1 MGSRMPVCRPCFG
14 NADAM
19 RRWSRFLFAIAVLGL
34 VASSSTVQ
42 GQRVSADT
50 AATVPV
56 TATDSALQARLQGIY
71 RQVNAFQGI
80 EVEVQ
85 QGVVHL
91 SGTVVQ
97 PQQAVEA
104 VELARGLDGV
114 LYVENE
120 VAAETDLADRVTPA
134 LSRLQ
139 NYGTALVEFLP
150 VGIIALLVILI
161 TIGVGRWIGG
171 WEVPRRMRLSPM
183 AWGLLRRVLQF
194 AVGLVGLVVTF
205 DLLGVTSLVGALL
218 GTAGVAGL
226 AVGFAF
232 RDIIENYLAGILL
245 SLRQPFRVNDVVAIA
260 EHQGRVV
267 RLTAR
272 ELVLLTFEGNHVRL
286 PNAIVFKSVLVNYTL
301 NPRRLFAFDVGVGV
315 GEDLAAAQRIGLDTL
330 NVMKG
335 VMEEPPPFCRV
346 EELGDSAVRLRFHGW
361 VHQESADFFKV
372 RSEAIRLVK
381 QAFDEAAIDMPEP
394 TYRLQLYQAG
404 EGPPRPPKTPEE
416 PVADQLE
423 TVDVAPDGRLEEQV
437 EEELRTSDEPNLLN
451 Q

>member
-1 MGSRMPVCRPCFG
+1 MHKKVPLLLALVVFAFCSG
-14 NADAM
+14 NGGA
-19 RRWSRFLFAIAVLGL
+19 R
-34 VASSSTVQ
+34 
-42 GQRVSADT
+42 GQAVSADSS
-50 AATVPV
+50 ATVPV
-56 TATDSALQARLQGIY
+56 AGADSVLQVRLQGIY
-71 RQVNAFQGI
+71 DQVDAFRGI
-80 EVEVQ
+80 KVTVR
-85 QGVVHL
+85 QGVVQL

-114 LYVENE
+114 VYVEND
-120 VAAETDLADRVTPA
+120 VSAETDLADRVTPA
-134 LSRLQ
+134 ISRLQ
-139 NYGTALVEFLP
+139 SYGTALVEFLP
-150 VGIIALLVILI
+150 VGLIALLVVLV
-161 TIGVGRWIGG
+161 TIGAGRWIGD

-183 AWGLLRRVLQF
+183 AWGLVRRVLQF
-194 AVGLVGLVVTF
+194 VVGLLGLVVTF

-232 RDIIENYLAGILL
+232 RDIIENYLAGLLL

-260 EHQGRVV
+260 DHEGRVV

-286 PNAIVFKSVLVNYTL
+286 PNATVFKSVLVNYTL
-301 NPRRLFAFDVGVGV
+301 NPRRLFSFDVGVGV
-315 GEDLAAAQRIGLDTL
+315 GEDLAVAQRIGLDTL
-330 NVMKG
+330 DGMKG

-346 EELGDSAVRLRFHGW
+346 EELGDSSVRLRFHGW

-381 QAFDEAAIDMPEP
+381 QAFDESAIDMPEP

-404 EGPPRPPKTPEE
+404 EGPPRAPKTPEE
-416 PVADQLE
+416 PVAEQLE
-423 TVDVAPDGRLEEQV
+423 TVDVSPDGRLEEQV

-451 Q
+451 E